1 MPDAV
6 PKKKV
11 TKYILNTVNTNE
23 VFLVNGSKGE
33 EELLDQ
39 DLQPKVCFQI
49 LIMIGMLILWSYEN
63 SKMA

>member
-39 DLQPKVCFQI
+39 DLQPKVCF
-49 LIMIGMLILWSYEN
+49 
-63 SKMA
+63 